1 MSFEDNI
8 KKWVQL
14 DNQIKIYSDKIKQL
28 RDEKSS
34 LTNNLMT
41 QADDN
46 NYKNAVIQITDGKLK
61 FTTTKVQSPL
71 TFKYIEDTLVGT
83 IKDSN
88 ARDIII
94 KRLKDNRDVKYTS
107 EIKRYPNPTST

>member
-28 RDEKSS
+28 RDAKSS
-34 LTNNLMT
+34 LTNDLMT

-71 TFKYIEDTLVGT
+71 TFKYIEDTLVST
-83 IKDSN
+83 IKDPN

>member
-14 DNQIKIYSDKIKQL
+14 DNQIKIYSDKLKQL
-28 RDEKSS
+28 RDEKSL
-34 LTNNLMT
+34 LTNNLMS

-71 TFKYIEDTLVGT
+71 SFK
-83 IKDSN
+83 
-88 ARDIII
+88 
-94 KRLKDNRDVKYTS
+94 
-107 EIKRYPNPTST
+107 

>member
-14 DNQIKIYSDKIKQL
+14 DNQIKIYSDKLKQL
-28 RDEKSS
+28 RDEKSL
-34 LTNNLMT
+34 LTNNLMS

-71 TFKYIEDTLVGT
+71 TFKYIEDTLSST
-83 IKDSN
+83 IKDPSV
-88 ARDIII
+88 RDIII

-107 EIKRYPNPTST
+107 EIKRYPISG